1 MLGTGERD
9 LSCFVCFLRL
19 LQLHQKLVTPAPK
32 TRMGGL
38 NGHALCDLIFHLPNG
53 ASSEKFIETLFFCS
67 NIKAY
72 KHKHTHMK
80 DTTYIYVCAHWTSPM
95 RQIELQIQN

>member
-1 MLGTGERD
+1 MFCLFSPPVTTAR
-9 LSCFVCFLRL
+9 
-19 LQLHQKLVTPAPK
+19 KTVTPAPK

-38 NGHALCDLIFHLPNG
+38 NGHALCDLIFHLQNG

-80 DTTYIYVCAHWTSPM
+80 DTTYIYMCVHIGQA
-95 RQIELQIQN
+95 L